1 MKLSIQIIIMIVGF
15 NAYGQSN
22 ELFSKKYEQAIYMV
36 RQKESTPKLLKIKA
50 SESFDVR
57 ALEQIENVLVEKKG
71 FYNFEVDQTNKIM
84 SIYYLSFIDLEIIE
98 SIVEKEGVKFKVIS
112 NEIDQKMI
120 EKQ

>member
-1 MKLSIQIIIMIVGF
+1 MIVGL

>member
-1 MKLSIQIIIMIVGF
+1 MKLSIQIIIMIVGL